1 MCSPVQSAGPNNPR
15 LNRPWPG
22 REAQAAWKLRNQ
34 GIGRRAGGSGVEKNF
49 MRDFAIRQNREP
61 GDGHRRRNRRDRSRL
76 QERQWSQMAKLAA
89 MTRSVR
95 MLDSQR
101 RRLRADHG
109 AQEERDQKDPRPAS
123 MDHLAPILPVTQP
136 SEPAGSFS
144 NAPPLVHSAR
154 PTTCFYEPRASAS
167 GWSCHPRHRF
177 LTPRPRKS
185 KGL

>member
-1 MCSPVQSAGPNNPR
+1 MCSPVQSAGPNRQR

-136 SEPAGSFS
+136 SEPASLFPTFHRSFT
-144 NAPPLVHSAR
+144 PAR
-154 PTTCFYEPRASAS
+154 PTTCFYEPRA
-167 GWSCHPRHRF
+167 
-177 LTPRPRKS
+177 
-185 KGL
+185 